1 MDFQSS
7 NKGFGKS
14 SLWQTNLDNYR
25 SFCVLI
31 FTAERK
37 ASENT
42 FRFHSLFKNI
52 NSRSLPWIHLKIILH
67 HTYYFYQYTFEM
79 CKVGH
84 YIMSLM
90 SFVLACHRK
99 THRNQRNLHTAI
111 QLTSYQHDYLAPLST
126 FIVFETHT
134 HTHTLPEATSSFLDI
149 NWSSIQSLI

>member
-99 THRNQRNLHTAI
+99 TQKCHPAHI
-111 QLTSYQHDYLAPLST
+111 LST
-126 FIVFETHT
+126 WLSGSFIHLYCLRHT